1 MKTIEQTIQQ
11 ADPVIREVWRTKR
24 EIMTEHGGSLDSLFA
39 ELRSLQAQNPR
50 LVKTKRGEQAG
61 TEQPATR
68 PESDSEG
75 GDKPQPESEGRSR

>member
-1 MKTIEQTIQQ
+1 MKTIEQPNQQ

-50 LVKTKRGEQAG
+50 LVKTTRGEQG
-61 TEQPATR
+61 GGGQPATR
-68 PESDSEG
+68 PESEG
-75 GDKPQPESEGRSR
+75 PS

>member
-39 ELRSLQAQNPR
+39 ELRSLQAQNPH
-50 LVKTKRGEQAG
+50 LVKTKRGEQG
-61 TEQPATR
+61 GGGRPANL
-68 PESDSEG
+68 PDSE
-75 GDKPQPESEGRSR
+75 

>member
-1 MKTIEQTIQQ
+1 MKAIEQPNQQ

-50 LVKTKRGEQAG
+50 LVKTKRGESCGGGQH
-61 TEQPATR
+61 ATR
-68 PESDSEG
+68 PESERPS
-75 GDKPQPESEGRSR
+75 